1 MPLLLALIF
10 TIVAI
15 PVGFWCKEFELG
27 DAQNAVEEDKVIR
40 VKKQSELD
48 AAIEGRQ

>member
-1 MPLLLALIF
+1 MLLGLIF
-10 TIVAI
+10 TIAAI

-40 VKKQSELD
+40 VKKQAEVDAEL
-48 AAIEGRQ
+48 EGRA

>member
-1 MPLLLALIF
+1 MIF